1 MPSTKR
7 RQQYTF
13 RNTTT
18 REDFVVG
25 EASGANESNTAPD
38 EDRAPSDTLFPNHEG
53 AKGHDDVAGRRR
65 SECNDPVVHGSERTG
80 SHDLDGHHAT
90 DASRSQEKYSTRRT
104 LGRWGS
110 DRNALR
116 SRASEAGPGE
126 GNLIRYLSG
135 KIQIGPLRRRNIL
148 RHGGQRFTVSI
159 AEWRPCSKVPSFLI
173 KPSKGPRIC
182 SPPRALSLPRFPT
195 AEERENER
203 TAEATSEKRVS
214 FTCFDSCP
222 IDCSVAFPGSGKRR
236 EGESPFCF
244 FDEDVYVMSS

>member
-18 REDFVVG
+18 RKDFVVG

-65 SECNDPVVHGSERTG
+65 SESNDPVVHGSERTG

-104 LGRWGS
+104 LGLWGS

-126 GNLIRYLSG
+126 GNLV
-135 KIQIGPLRRRNIL
+135 IGGGRFGIFSESNGRLRRTLLLNLNRFGIL
-148 RHGGQRFTVSI
+148 
-159 AEWRPCSKVPSFLI
+159 A
-173 KPSKGPRIC
+173 
-182 SPPRALSLPRFPT
+182 
-195 AEERENER
+195 
-203 TAEATSEKRVS
+203 
-214 FTCFDSCP
+214 
-222 IDCSVAFPGSGKRR
+222 GK
-236 EGESPFCF
+236 FK
-244 FDEDVYVMSS
+244 